1 MNILFFDTETSGFP
15 SKKLPDGHPSQA
27 WVVQIGMILTSDQYI
42 MNQDC
47 FLIESMGRKIHP
59 GAEKVHQISTNMTD
73 RFGIPET
80 FLSLLF
86 KKYLSKVDII
96 VAHNLAFDT
105 RMMNLLLARNGFEET
120 QKELEEKIGYC
131 TMKKST
137 DLCKLP
143 GKYGNKW
150 PKLHELYSF
159 LFNEELKGAHDAL
172 IDIKA
177 AMRCYFELIN
187 VRGIN

>member
-15 SKKLPDGHPSQA
+15 SKKLPDGHPSQP

-47 FLIESMGRKIHP
+47 FMIESNGRKISS
-59 GAEKVHQISTNMTD
+59 GAEQVHQISTNITD
-73 RFGIPET
+73 RYGIPET
-80 FLSLLF
+80 FLCILFENYLLHAD
-86 KKYLSKVDII
+86 LL
-96 VAHNLAFDT
+96 VAHNIVFDL
-105 RMMNLLLARNGFEET
+105 RMIKLLFARNDFKAS
-120 QKELEEKIGYC
+120 KEYLDKISHYC

-137 DLCKLP
+137 NLCKLP
-143 GKYGNKW
+143 GKYGFKW
-150 PKLHELYSF
+150 PKLAELYKF

-172 IDIKA
+172 VDIKA
-177 AMRCYFELIN
+177 TMRCYFELIN